1 MPAAQVQV
9 LIPLTAADLNS
20 SSPDRSLFCSLGIG
34 FLGLGLLLNGLAGER
49 RIWDISA
56 NLPLRQIRYTPHMFS
71 SRWMILAGVVLLL
84 SGLANALH
92 DGIRPAPSP
101 LDIAEDTSS
110 DLGQGFAPLD
120 VPDAQSAQG
129 SAPNVAGENSAV
141 LEPTPTANPQ
151 ANPDLAQTPEPSPG
165 YIPDRIVI
173 PAISLDAPIYPAHT
187 RTIKYLGEIYTQWV
201 APNEFASGWHET
213 SARLGMPGNTVLN
226 GHHNVYG
233 EVFGGLVDLKEGDL
247 IQVYSGQTVFVYRI
261 KLKMLL
267 RELNE
272 PVEVRYANARW
283 IMPSSDER
291 LTLVTCWPKTG
302 NSHRLIIVAFP
313 VTAESPAQ

>member
-1 MPAAQVQV
+1 M
-9 LIPLTAADLNS
+9 LN
-20 SSPDRSLFCSLGIG
+20 
-34 FLGLGLLLNGLAGER
+34 
-49 RIWDISA
+49 
-56 NLPLRQIRYTPHMFS
+56 
-71 SRWMILAGVVLLL
+71 SRWMILGGILLL
-84 SGLANALH
+84 VSGLANALH

-101 LDIAEDTSS
+101 VDIAVDTSS

-120 VPDAQSAQG
+120 VPDAQAPQG
-129 SAPNVAGENSAV
+129 SAPTVQGENAAPSG
-141 LEPTPTANPQ
+141 PTPTAAPQ
-151 ANPDLAQTPEPSPG
+151 ESPAQTQTAQAPQG
-165 YIPDRIVI
+165 YIPDRLVI
-173 PAISLDAPIYPAHT
+173 PAISLDAPIIPAHT
-187 RTIKYLGEIYTQWV
+187 RTIKYMGDIYTQWV
-201 APNEFASGWHET
+201 APNEFASGWHDS
-213 SARLGMPGNTVLN
+213 SAELGLPGNTVLN

-247 IQVYSGQTVFVYRI
+247 IEVYSGSKRFVYQI

-272 PVEVRYANARW
+272 PIEVRYQNARW

-313 VTAESPAQ
+313 VTQQVPADQ

>member
-1 MPAAQVQV
+1 
-9 LIPLTAADLNS
+9 
-20 SSPDRSLFCSLGIG
+20 LGI
-34 FLGLGLLLNGLAGER
+34 
-49 RIWDISA
+49 
-56 NLPLRQIRYTPHMFS
+56 
-71 SRWMILAGVVLLL
+71 
-84 SGLANALH
+84 
-92 DGIRPAPSP
+92 
-101 LDIAEDTSS
+101 
-110 DLGQGFAPLD
+110 
-120 VPDAQSAQG
+120 
-129 SAPNVAGENSAV
+129 
-141 LEPTPTANPQ
+141 
-151 ANPDLAQTPEPSPG
+151 
-165 YIPDRIVI
+165 
-173 PAISLDAPIYPAHT
+173 
-187 RTIKYLGEIYTQWV
+187 
-201 APNEFASGWHET
+201 
-213 SARLGMPGNTVLN
+213 PGNTVLN
-226 GHHNVYG
+226 GHHFVYG